1 MKHGKNTE
9 ISLDNASGVP
19 TDISQYCDNVDF
31 PGLNADT
38 AEVTTFGSDSKEYVP
53 GLKGGTFSISGPFDE
68 TVDAVLAGIV
78 GKEGSFS
85 YVPGGGTVTYSG
97 EAICTGYN
105 IQSGIGGAVTYSAN
119 FQITGDV
126 GRA

>member
-1 MKHGKNTE
+1 MKHGKNTQ
-9 ISLDNASGVP
+9 ISVDNASGVL

-31 PGLNADT
+31 PCLNADT
-38 AEVTTFGSDSKEYVP
+38 AETTTFGANSKSYVP

-68 TVDAVLAGIV
+68 VADAVLAGIV

-85 YVPGGGTVTYSG
+85 YVPGGGTVTYTG

-105 IQSGIGGAVTYSAN
+105 IQSGISGAVTFSAS
-119 FQITGDV
+119 FQISGDV

>member
-1 MKHGKNTE
+1 MKHGKNTQ
-9 ISLDNASGVP
+9 ISVDNAAGQL

-38 AEVTTFGSDSKEYVP
+38 AETTTFNADSKSYVP
-53 GLKGGTFSISGPFDE
+53 GLKGGTFSISGPWDE
-68 TVDAVLAGIV
+68 TADAVLAGIH

-97 EAICTGYN
+97 EAICTAYN
-105 IQSGIGGAVTYSAN
+105 IQSGIGGAVTFSAS
-119 FQITGDV
+119 FQISGDV